1 MERDSIRKIKQDTEK
16 EGEREEEGETEG
28 LEGERQRKERGRRR
42 IF

>member
-16 EGEREEEGETEG
+16 EGEREERETEG
-28 LEGERQRKERGRRR
+28 LEGERQRKEMGRRR